1 MTNQI
6 KIAVIGVGR
15 WGVHLLRNF
24 LVHPRVSVV
33 AVVDPHPERLVA
45 VKQQFNLDKNI
56 ILTTQWQDLKQVP
69 GLTAVAIATPA
80 TTHYAL
86 IQDALQQGYHVL
98 AEKPLTLDPAE
109 CWQLCQLAEQHHLIL
124 MVDHTYLF
132 HPAVERGQTVVQAG
146 KLGDLRYGYA
156 TRTHLGPVRQDV
168 DALWDLAIHD
178 IAIFNTW
185 LGQLPVKVQATSTV
199 WLQGE
204 ERSGTQGPHVSVGAG
219 SRREAGR
226 SCSVSQ
232 RSSVGISNEEFGD
245 STLALAQPLV
255 EKRGEAQQ
263 GLGEMGKVGVPCGDK
278 GRWGDGEKISPH
290 HPIAPSPDAS
300 NAPYPCAPL
309 SQGLADLVW
318 LTLTY
323 PDNFQAYIH
332 LCWLNP
338 DKQRRLGIVGSLGS
352 LIFDEMSRLS
362 PLTLL
367 HGEFEQQGNLFIPV
381 NQSQVMLELEPG
393 EPLGRVCDRFVV
405 SILNNTPS
413 EVSSG
418 WVGAQLVEIL
428 AALSLSLKE
437 GGKPVFL
444 NDGQQS
450 KLTIKK

>member
-24 LVHPRVSVV
+24 LAHPQVDVV
-33 AVVDPHPERLVA
+33 AVIDPHPERLA
-45 VKQQFNLDKNI
+45 AIKQQFNLDDNVV
-56 ILTTQWQDLKQVP
+56 LTTQWEDLKKVP
-69 GLTAVAIATPA
+69 GLTGVAIATPA
-80 TTHYAL
+80 TTHYVL
-86 IQDALQQGYHVL
+86 IKDALQQGYHVL
-98 AEKPLTLDPAE
+98 AEKPLTLNPGE
-109 CWQLCQLAEQHHLIL
+109 CRELCQLAEQHHLIL

-132 HPAVERGQTVVQAG
+132 HPAVERGKTVVQAG

-178 IAIFNTW
+178 IAIFNAW
-185 LGQLPVKVQATSTV
+185 LGQTPVKVQATGTV

-204 ERSGTQGPHVSVGAG
+204 GSREWGAG
-219 SRREAGR
+219 SR
-226 SCSVSQ
+226 
-232 RSSVGISNEEFGD
+232 
-245 STLALAQPLV
+245 
-255 EKRGEAQQ
+255 
-263 GLGEMGKVGVPCGDK
+263 EMTH
-278 GRWGDGEKISPH
+278 SP
-290 HPIAPSPDAS
+290 
-300 NAPYPCAPL
+300 

-338 DKQRRLGIVGSLGS
+338 DKQRRLAIVGNLGS
-352 LIFDEMSRLS
+352 LIFDEMSQSS

-367 HGEFEQQGNLFIPV
+367 HGEFEQQGNQFIPL
-381 NQSQVMLELEPG
+381 NQKQVMLELEPG
-393 EPLGRVCDRFVV
+393 EPLGRVCSCFVV
-405 SILNNTPS
+405 SVLNNTPS

-428 AALSLSLKE
+428 AALTVSLKQ
-437 GGKPVFL
+437 GGQPVFL
-444 NDGQQS
+444 NDKEQ
-450 KLTIKK
+450 K

>member
-24 LVHPRVSVV
+24 LAHPQASVV
-33 AVVDPHPERLVA
+33 AVLDPHPERLAA
-45 VKQQFNLDKNI
+45 VKQQFSLDENVV
-56 ILTTQWQDLKQVP
+56 LTTQWQDLKQVL

-80 TTHYAL
+80 NTHYAL
-86 IQDALQQGYHVL
+86 IQNALQQGYHVL
-98 AEKPLTLDPAE
+98 AEKPLTLDPAQCRE
-109 CWQLCQLAEQHHLIL
+109 LCQLAEQHHLIL

-132 HPAVERGQTVVQAG
+132 HPAVERGQTVVKAG

-185 LGQLPVKVQATSTV
+185 LGQSPVKVQATGTV

-204 ERSGTQGPHVSVGAG
+204 G
-219 SRREAGR
+219 SRELTHSPLPTDAINR
-226 SCSVSQ
+226 VSTH
-232 RSSVGISNEEFGD
+232 S
-245 STLALAQPLV
+245 
-255 EKRGEAQQ
+255 
-263 GLGEMGKVGVPCGDK
+263 PC
-278 GRWGDGEKISPH
+278 
-290 HPIAPSPDAS
+290 
-300 NAPYPCAPL
+300 
-309 SQGLADLVW
+309 QGLADLVW

-352 LIFDEMSRLS
+352 LIFDEMSRSS

-367 HGEFEQQGNLFIPV
+367 HGEFEQHGNQFIPV

-393 EPLGRVCDRFVV
+393 EPLQRVCDRFVV
-405 SILNNTPS
+405 SILNNSPP

-428 AALSLSLKE
+428 AALTVSLKE

-444 NDGQQS
+444 S
-450 KLTIKK
+450 K

>member
-15 WGVHLLRNF
+15 WGVHLLRN
-24 LVHPRVSVV
+24 LLAHPQVDVV
-33 AVVDPHPERLVA
+33 AVVDPHPERLA
-45 VKQQFNLDKNI
+45 AIKQQFNLDNNVV
-56 ILTTQWQDLKQVP
+56 LTTQWEDLKQVP
-69 GLTAVAIATPA
+69 GLKGVAIATPA

-86 IQDALQQGYHVL
+86 IKDSLQQGYHVL
-98 AEKPLTLDPAE
+98 AEKPLTLNPAE
-109 CWQLCQLAEQHHLIL
+109 CRELCQLAEQHHLIL

-132 HPAVERGQTVVQAG
+132 HPAVERGKTVVQAG

-178 IAIFNTW
+178 IAIFNAW
-185 LGQLPVKVQATSTV
+185 LGQTPVKVQATGTV

-204 ERSGTQGPHVSVGAG
+204 G
-219 SRREAGR
+219 SREWG
-226 SCSVSQ
+226 
-232 RSSVGISNEEFGD
+232 VGS
-245 STLALAQPLV
+245 
-255 EKRGEAQQ
+255 
-263 GLGEMGKVGVPCGDK
+263 GEMTH
-278 GRWGDGEKISPH
+278 SP
-290 HPIAPSPDAS
+290 
-300 NAPYPCAPL
+300 

-323 PDNFQAYIH
+323 PDGFQAYIH

-352 LIFDEMSRLS
+352 LIFDEMSQSS

-367 HGEFEQQGNLFIPV
+367 HGKFEQQGNQFIPV
-381 NQSQVMLELEPG
+381 NQKQVVLELEPG
-393 EPLGRVCDRFVV
+393 EPLGRVCSCFVISV
-405 SILNNTPS
+405 LNNTPS

-428 AALSLSLKE
+428 AALTVSLNQ
-437 GGKPVFL
+437 GGQPVFL
-444 NDGQQS
+444 NDKEQ
-450 KLTIKK
+450 K

>member
-24 LVHPRVSVV
+24 LAHPLVNVV
-33 AVVDPHPERLVA
+33 AVIDPHPERLVA
-45 VKQQFNLDKNI
+45 IKQQFNLDNNVV
-56 ILTTQWQDLKQVP
+56 LTTQWEELKKVP
-69 GLTAVAIATPA
+69 GLIGVAIATPA

-86 IQDALQQGYHVL
+86 IKDSLQQGYHVL

-109 CWQLCQLAEQHHLIL
+109 CRELCQLAEQHHLIL

-132 HPAVERGQTVVQAG
+132 HPAVERGKTVVQAG

-178 IAIFNTW
+178 IAIFNAW
-185 LGQLPVKVQATSTV
+185 LGQIPLKVQATGTV

-204 ERSGTQGPHVSVGAG
+204 G
-219 SRREAGR
+219 S
-226 SCSVSQ
+226 
-232 RSSVGISNEEFGD
+232 
-245 STLALAQPLV
+245 
-255 EKRGEAQQ
+255 
-263 GLGEMGKVGVPCGDK
+263 GEMTY
-278 GRWGDGEKISPH
+278 SP
-290 HPIAPSPDAS
+290 
-300 NAPYPCAPL
+300 

-323 PDNFQAYIH
+323 PNGFQAYIH

-352 LIFDEMSRLS
+352 LIFDEMSLSS

-367 HGEFEQQGNLFIPV
+367 HGEFEQQGNQFIPV
-381 NQSQVMLELEPG
+381 NQKQVVLELEPG
-393 EPLGRVCDRFVV
+393 EPLARVCDRFVA

-418 WVGAQLVEIL
+418 WVGTELVEIL
-428 AALSLSLKE
+428 AALTASLE
-437 GGKPVFL
+437 QGGKPVFL
-444 NDGQQS
+444 NDS
-450 KLTIKK
+450 FSDS

>member
-24 LVHPRVSVV
+24 LAHPQVDVV
-33 AVVDPHPERLVA
+33 AVVDPHPERLAA
-45 VKQQFNLDKNI
+45 VNQQFNLDNNVV
-56 ILTTQWQDLKQVP
+56 LTSEWQDLKQVP
-69 GLTAVAIATPA
+69 GLTGVAIATPA

-86 IQDALQQGYHVL
+86 IKDALQQGYHVL

-109 CWQLCQLAEQHHLIL
+109 CRELCQLAQQRHLIL

-132 HPAVERGQTVVQAG
+132 HPAVERGKTVVQAG

-178 IAIFNTW
+178 IAIFNAW
-185 LGQLPVKVQATSTV
+185 LGQIPVKVQATGTV
-199 WLQGE
+199 WLQG
-204 ERSGTQGPHVSVGAG
+204 QAN
-219 SRREAGR
+219 RE
-226 SCSVSQ
+226 
-232 RSSVGISNEEFGD
+232 I
-245 STLALAQPLV
+245 TY
-255 EKRGEAQQ
+255 
-263 GLGEMGKVGVPCGDK
+263 
-278 GRWGDGEKISPH
+278 SP
-290 HPIAPSPDAS
+290 
-300 NAPYPCAPL
+300 

-323 PDNFQAYIH
+323 PDGFQVYIH

-352 LIFDEMSRLS
+352 LIFDEMSRSS

-367 HGEFEQQGNLFIPV
+367 HGEFEQQGNQFIPV
-381 NQSQVMLELEPG
+381 NQRQVVLELEPG
-393 EPLGRVCDRFVV
+393 EPLGRVCSGFVV

-418 WVGAQLVEIL
+418 WVGTQLVEIL
-428 AALSLSLKE
+428 AALTVSLE
-437 GGKPVFL
+437 QGGKPVFL
-444 NDGQQS
+444 NKRSQ
-450 KLTIKK
+450 L

>member
-24 LVHPRVSVV
+24 LAHPQVDVV
-33 AVVDPHPERLVA
+33 AVVDPHPERLA
-45 VKQQFNLDKNI
+45 AIKQQFNLDENVV
-56 ILTTQWQDLKQVP
+56 LTTQWEDLKKMP
-69 GLTAVAIATPA
+69 GLTGVAIATPA

-86 IQDALQQGYHVL
+86 IKDALQQGYHVL

-109 CWQLCQLAEQHHLIL
+109 CRELCQLAEQHYLIL

-132 HPAVERGQTVVQAG
+132 HPAVEQGQTVVQAG

-178 IAIFNTW
+178 IAIFNAW
-185 LGQLPVKVQATSTV
+185 LGQIPVKVQATGTV
-199 WLQGE
+199 WLQGAGE
-204 ERSGTQGPHVSVGAG
+204 QG
-219 SRREAGR
+219 SRGAEGKKDTN
-226 SCSVSQ
+226 S
-232 RSSVGISNEEFGD
+232 
-245 STLALAQPLV
+245 PL
-255 EKRGEAQQ
+255 
-263 GLGEMGKVGVPCGDK
+263 P
-278 GRWGDGEKISPH
+278 
-290 HPIAPSPDAS
+290 
-300 NAPYPCAPL
+300 
-309 SQGLADLVW
+309 QGLADLVW

-323 PDNFQAYIH
+323 PDGFQAYIH

-352 LIFDEMSRLS
+352 LIFDEMSRSS

-367 HGEFEQQGNLFIPV
+367 HGEFEQQGNHFIPV
-381 NQSQVMLELEPG
+381 NQKQVVLELEPG
-393 EPLGRVCDRFVV
+393 EPLGRVCSCFVD

-418 WVGAQLVEIL
+418 WVGTQLVEIL
-428 AALSLSLKE
+428 AALTVSLE
-437 GGKPVFL
+437 QGGQPVFL
-444 NDGQQS
+444 NNCSQV
-450 KLTIKK
+450 